1 MFPCRSFHAFSLQFL
16 QSVTL
21 SFNYFDANKSQQLQ
35 LNEVVKAL
43 QHAGFTMD
51 PPVVQAMFKKHV
63 SSVRWLLQSATIIAQ
78 ATCKVLCVCWVVHTI
93 C

>member
-1 MFPCRSFHAFSLQFL
+1 M
-16 QSVTL
+16 TL

-63 SSVRWLLQSATIIAQ
+63 SSVHWLLPSVTIMAQ
-78 ATCKVLCVCWVVHTI
+78 ATCKVLCVIWVVHTI